1 MYTSYP
7 QWHAANDWHT
17 MTADHWQQIFEICS
31 DAVLEHLVAK
41 CQKSY
46 TCIHDNKQVI
56 ILLSRNL
63 MGATIIII
71 PRLFGLG
78 FYTPTP
84 LFIKVGLFFL
94 LPMVSTRPSGLSSLF
109 RPLPST
115 SIYTGPL
122 RENQN
127 HSLEKGHLTPWPLSQ
142 LTVDVSIHFY
152 TLVEC
157 DMVHLCQQNASHH
170 ILPNRGKWHSTS
182 PYNYHQEGLRYPHG
196 WLSCV
201 QLLCYSFVAASEAP
215 FFAPS

>member
-1 MYTSYP
+1 
-7 QWHAANDWHT
+7 
-17 MTADHWQQIFEICS
+17 
-31 DAVLEHLVAK
+31 
-41 CQKSY
+41 
-46 TCIHDNKQVI
+46 
-56 ILLSRNL
+56 

-127 HSLEKGHLTPWPLSQ
+127 HSLEKGHLTP
-142 LTVDVSIHFY
+142 
-152 TLVEC
+152 
-157 DMVHLCQQNASHH
+157 
-170 ILPNRGKWHSTS
+170 
-182 PYNYHQEGLRYPHG
+182 
-196 WLSCV
+196 
-201 QLLCYSFVAASEAP
+201 
-215 FFAPS
+215 